1 MAPVDRIVIDEN
13 GAART
18 LRPDQWKALPLAE
31 RVKLVPRAT
40 FFAGDQAVPAK
51 QAVAQLR

>member
-18 LRPDQWKALPLAE
+18 LRPEQWKALPLTE
-31 RVKLVPRAT
+31 RAKLVSRAT
-40 FFAGDQAVPAK
+40 FYAGIDVVPAK